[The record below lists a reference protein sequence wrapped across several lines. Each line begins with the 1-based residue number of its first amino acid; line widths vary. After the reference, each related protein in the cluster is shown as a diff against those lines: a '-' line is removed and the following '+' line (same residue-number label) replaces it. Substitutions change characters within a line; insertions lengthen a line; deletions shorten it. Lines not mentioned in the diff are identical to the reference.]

1 MMYLLLNSFLFTVYF
16 DVVIFHKI
24 FFSCICMSSLSCLQ
38 KLFSKMK
45 LVKTSLYIQLK
56 QTNLENCFHIL
67 TKSSTEGFNDTV
79 FQHFVDELEPCN
91 STM

>member
-1 MMYLLLNSFLFTVYF
+1 
-16 DVVIFHKI
+16 
-24 FFSCICMSSLSCLQ
+24 
-38 KLFSKMK
+38 MK